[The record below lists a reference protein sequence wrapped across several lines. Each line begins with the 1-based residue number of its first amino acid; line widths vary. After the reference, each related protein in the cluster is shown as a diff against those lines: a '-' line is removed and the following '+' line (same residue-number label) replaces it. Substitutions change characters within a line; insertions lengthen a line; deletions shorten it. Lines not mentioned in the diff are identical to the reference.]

1 MSSKLGLMKNYL
13 IIGVVFLFAVVGFFI
28 WKTQS
33 SQQSPVKSNESTN
46 SQASGT
52 QTVSLSNPKKSA
64 HYESNTPSH
73 GGVLAGV
80 PINVVIDFN
89 FDLVKQS
96 SIKIKME
103 GKDYGIGETV
113 IDDNKLS
120 MRRKVNSNSPNGL
133 YTVTY
138 NACWPDGSCHD
149 GNFEFEIRRDLKSSY
164 EDLRNQKEL
173 IIKLSEISFKPKE
186 VLIAKG
192 TKITW
197 VNDDSVEHY
206 VNTDS
211 HPAHTY
217 YKEQNS
223 KSLKRGETYSITF
236 DKTGIYPYHC
246 SAHADQMTGNVLVE

>member
-1 MSSKLGLMKNYL
+1 MKNYL
-13 IIGVVFLFAVVGFFI
+13 IISIVFLFAVVGFFI

-33 SQQSPVKSNESTN
+33 SQQPPVKSNESTN
-46 SQASGT
+46 SQGNGT
-52 QTVSLSNPKKSA
+52 QTSKFSNPKKSA

-73 GGVLAGV
+73 GAVLAGV

-96 SIKIKME
+96 SIRIEME
-103 GKDYGIGETV
+103 GKDYGVGETV

-120 MRRKVNSNSPNGL
+120 MRREVDSNTPDGL
-133 YTVTY
+133 YTVIY

-149 GNFEFEIRRDLKSSY
+149 GSFQFGIDRSLGEGFIDNTNQNTVEIKM
-164 EDLRNQKEL
+164 
-173 IIKLSEISFKPKE
+173 SEIMFSPQNIR
-186 VLIAKG
+186 VIKG

-206 VNTDS
+206 VNTDP

-223 KSLKRGETYSITF
+223 KSLKKGESYSLAF
-236 DKTGIYPYHC
+236 DKTGVYPYHC
-246 SAHADQMTGNVLVE
+246 SAHADQMAGKILVE